1 MLKRKLLPFM
11 LVLSLGLVA
20 CGGNETATTEGQG
33 QEPAPGQTEVVENK
47 VDTQAPAGEKDQEQ
61 FINTW
66 YVEDP
71 TTLNSAINSDASS
84 YKLLLN
90 LVEPLVR
97 QVENVETG
105 ELNTE
110 PGAAES
116 WEVSE
121 DGLTWT
127 FKIREGMKWENG
139 DPLTAKDF
147 EFGMEKALDPVTGAG
162 GLGWLLDCIEG
173 YGTEAVN
180 DSITAV
186 DDYTLEIKVTQPT
199 PYFIQLMSSRPSLPI
214 NQNAYE
220 EFGEAYGAEAAN
232 FVGCGPFTITDW
244 IHQTDIKLVKNPEYW
259 DAEHVYLEN
268 VDWRIINE
276 ETTRMNAFLNGEIDS
291 VGTNAAEWQQQ
302 FEMKDD
308 VLHSI
313 INRPSV
319 DFMFFNTEKSPYN
332 NAKVRLAF
340 SLALNREE
348 AIQAVFDGVGQPGY
362 GFVMHGI
369 TTDDGEEYRKVVEGP
384 ILGLQGQY
392 ADPKALLEE
401 GLKEEGIDPAS
412 FVATLDFGGTG
423 EQTKEI
429 GDYMINSFKNSLGV
443 DLKVNLN
450 EWSAFNDQIQNGNF
464 EIGYMAWFADYND
477 PYHMLSIMLG
487 DTDGLHTGWAN
498 EEYDT
503 LVKEGINSDD
513 PAERL
518 AKYEAAETI
527 LSEEAPVIPIFYGV
541 SNSYRYDYVYGW
553 QLSEFSTQGLKNQ
566 FTSGR

>member
-1 MLKRKLLPFM
+1 
-11 LVLSLGLVA
+11 
-20 CGGNETATTEGQG
+20 
-33 QEPAPGQTEVVENK
+33 
-47 VDTQAPAGEKDQEQ
+47 
-61 FINTW
+61 
-66 YVEDP
+66 
-71 TTLNSAINSDASS
+71 
-84 YKLLLN
+84 
-90 LVEPLVR
+90 
-97 QVENVETG
+97 
-105 ELNTE
+105 
-110 PGAAES
+110 
-116 WEVSE
+116 
-121 DGLTWT
+121 
-127 FKIREGMKWENG
+127 
-139 DPLTAKDF
+139 
-147 EFGMEKALDPVTGAG
+147 
-162 GLGWLLDCIEG
+162 
-173 YGTEAVN
+173 
-180 DSITAV
+180 
-186 DDYTLEIKVTQPT
+186 
-199 PYFIQLMSSRPSLPI
+199 MSSRPSLPI
-214 NQNAYE
+214 NQTAYE